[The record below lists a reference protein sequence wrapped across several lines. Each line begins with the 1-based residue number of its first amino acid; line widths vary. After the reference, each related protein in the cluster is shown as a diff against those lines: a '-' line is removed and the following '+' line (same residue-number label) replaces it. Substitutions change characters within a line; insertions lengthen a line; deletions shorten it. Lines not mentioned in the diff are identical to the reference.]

1 MVDGEIVAG
10 PHVRDACERHLRDI
24 RESNQTGYRWDP
36 AAADDFFGFC
46 ADVCTVLVDGETEAF
61 LLSAAQK
68 FIAGSL
74 FGWKRQNGYRRFR
87 TAFIEI
93 GKGNGKSPL
102 AAAIGL
108 YGLVA
113 DGEERAEIYAAATK
127 KDQAMI
133 LFRDAVSM
141 VKNSPALNSR
151 LAKSG
156 GEDNV
161 WNLAFIET
169 ASFFRPIANDN
180 GQSGPR
186 PHFFLV
192 DELHEHRDGETV
204 RMGKAGF
211 KARVEPLLLL
221 ITNSG
226 SDRQSVCW
234 EYHEH
239 AVKVAEGAVIDN
251 EFFSYVCALDDG
263 DDPFNDPSCWI
274 KANPEL
280 GNVIKV
286 DYLQSQVNDALMLP
300 SQQNTVLRLNF
311 CVWTDADRAWMT
323 KEAWEAC
330 ERLPLMAWGAAPKK
344 VRPALRLDDFR
355 GCKGFG
361 ALDLSYALDLT
372 ARALDFPDT
381 VAGVAHHYLFAHF
394 WTPKATL
401 LARARKDRVPY
412 DLWEKQELIEATPG
426 KVIPMAAVARQMAD
440 DEERFKIE
448 FFAYDRYRHK
458 DLQEKFKDAGFD
470 PPMIEHP
477 QGFRRANRL
486 EHDVAARF
494 ALYDEYGKPA
504 ENPLYMPASIEEFEH
519 AIIEERLHTPKHEVL
534 RWNVS
539 GVTPRDDPA
548 GTGNKVFDKRK
559 ATGRID
565 GAVAAAMAIGAATAR
580 FGNGGSALDD
590 FLNNP
595 VMTR

>member
-1 MVDGEIVAG
+1 MVDGEIIAG
-10 PHVRDACERHLRDI
+10 PHVRDACARHLKDI
-24 RESNQTGYRWDP
+24 RESNQTGLRWNP
-36 AAADDFFGFC
+36 QAAQDFFDFC
-46 ADVCTVLVDGETEAF
+46 EQVCTVMVDGETAPF
-61 LLSAAQK
+61 ILSAAQK
-68 FIAGSL
+68 FIAGSI

-87 TAFIEI
+87 VAYVEI

-102 AAAIGL
+102 AGAIGL

-156 GEDNV
+156 GDDNV
-161 WNLAFIET
+161 WNLAYLPT

-192 DELHEHRDGETV
+192 DELHEHKDGGVV

-226 SDRQSVCW
+226 SDRQTVCW
-234 EYHEH
+234 EYHKH
-239 AVKVAEGAVIDN
+239 AIEVAGGEKIDS
-251 EFFSYVCALDDG
+251 EFFAYVCALDDG
-263 DDPFNDPSCWI
+263 DDPFTDRSCWI

-280 GNVIKV
+280 GNVIKE
-286 DYLQSQVNDALMLP
+286 DYLQSQVNDALALP

-311 CVWTDADRAWMT
+311 CIWTDADRAWMT
-323 KEAWEAC
+323 REAWERC
-330 ERLPLMAWGAAPKK
+330 ERLPTMAWGAAPQKI
-344 VRPALRLDDFR
+344 RPALVPEDFL
-355 GCKGFG
+355 GCVGYG
-361 ALDLSYALDLT
+361 ALDLSYSLDLT
-372 ARALDFPDT
+372 ARALAFSDT
-381 VAGVAHHYLFAHF
+381 VAGIQHHYLFMHF
-394 WTPKATL
+394 WSPRATM
-401 LARARKDRVPY
+401 LARARKDQVPY
-412 DLWEKQELIEATPG
+412 ELWAEGGLLEATPG
-426 KVIPMAAVARQMAD
+426 KVIPMAAVGRVLARDCDMFD
-440 DEERFKIE
+440 LR

-458 DLQEKFKDAGFD
+458 DLSDKMKDVGFD

-494 ALYDEYGKPA
+494 ALYDEFGKPA

-534 RWNVS
+534 RWNIA

-580 FGNGGSALDD
+580 FVDHGSSFDD
-590 FLNNP
+590 FLSNP